1 MYWSKK
7 VVIKV
12 LVVLMLFFS
21 IPAIANINMVMTAEA
36 AVKAPSVKEQKI
48 TLYVAYKDYAIS
60 FNNLVKGAV
69 ITYKSSNVK
78 VASVSAKGIVKPA
91 AVGTA
96 TIYTAVKQNKKIYNL
111 KLYITVKN
119 PFIKLT
125 QSTNYL
131 NTGDTFIFEA
141 KAYGTNSKITWSSS
155 NSDTITISSKGRV
168 TAEKSGKATIYA
180 KAGDITAKCRLDI
193 GTNRLGSFSRN
204 ITVYDDFT
212 VWIKVTDLK
221 EDENLQW
228 VTAGNDIITCKWAD
242 SFEEN
247 RIALTIEPLK
257 AGTDTIT
264 ITSNKTNDKLFINVN
279 VTDKPKDKEVL
290 SAEDIYEQ
298 CGQSTVEIYA
308 YYSGEESLGSGFYVN
323 KGMIV
328 TNYHVIEGAEKIE
341 VKTYDGKT
349 VNIKTIIGFDKELDL
364 AILGI
369 DKQSPPLTISQ
380 DKVAVG
386 QDVYAIGSPFGL
398 TGTMSK
404 GMVTTASR
412 NMDDKVDYIQID
424 ASISPGNSGGPLIN
438 KYGEVI
444 GVNTMYIVDGQNLNF
459 AINIKEL
466 QKINTNKPMSI
477 TEYIDTY
484 DSMFYDDL
492 LANSIEEDAE
502 KSQHMDTCQ
511 EIPSNTAVVGTLKS
525 GENWDVYKFE
535 MSDYG
540 YYSAFIYYK
549 DDIGIKD
556 SYFVLMDE
564 DEQYYFAEQGE
575 DENIAKLY
583 EVLLS
588 PGTYYIVVMHQKEE
602 YVGDDIEYLFYTART
617 FG

>member
-1 MYWSKK
+1 MNWFKK
-7 VVIKV
+7 DVIKV
-12 LVVLMLFFS
+12 LVVLLLLFS
-21 IPAIANINMVMTAEA
+21 IPVISDFNMVMTAEA

-48 TLYVAYKDYAIS
+48 TLYVGYKNHTIS
-60 FNNLVKGAV
+60 FNDLVKGAV
-69 ITYKSSNVK
+69 VSYKSNNAK
-78 VASVSAKGIVKPA
+78 VASVTAKGVVKPE
-91 AVGTA
+91 AVGIA
-96 TIYTAVKQNKKIYNL
+96 TIYASVKQNKKTYNL
-111 KLYITVKN
+111 KLYITVKK
-119 PFIKLT
+119 PYLKLI

-131 NTGDTFIFEA
+131 NTGETAVFEA

-155 NSDTITISSKGRV
+155 NSDIISVSPNGRV
-168 TAEKSGKATIYA
+168 TAIKSGKATIYA
-180 KAGDITAKCRLDI
+180 KAGELTSKCKLDI
-193 GTNRLGSFSRN
+193 GTNRLGSFSRDLT
-204 ITVYDDFT
+204 IYDDFT

-221 EDENLQW
+221 EGENLQW
-228 VTAGNDIITCKWAD
+228 DTAGKNILTCKWAD
-242 SFEEN
+242 DFEGN
-247 RIALTIEPLK
+247 SIALTIDPLIV
-257 AGTDTIT
+257 GTDTIT
-264 ITSNKTNDKLFINVN
+264 ITSNKTNDKLFIKVN
-279 VTDKPKDKEVL
+279 ITDKPKDKKAL
-290 SAEDIYEQ
+290 TAEEIYEQ

-308 YYSGEESLGSGFYVN
+308 YFSGEESLGSGFYVD
-323 KGMIV
+323 KDMIV
-328 TNYHVIEGAEKIE
+328 TNYHVIEGAEKIT
-341 VKTYDGKT
+341 VKTYDGKI
-349 VNIKTIIGFDKELDL
+349 VKIKTIIGFDKELDL

-369 DKQSPPLTISQ
+369 DKHSTPLTISQ
-380 DKVAVG
+380 DRVAVG

-412 NMDDKVDYIQID
+412 DMDNKVDYIQID

-459 AINIKEL
+459 AINIREL
-466 QKINTNKPMSI
+466 QKINTNKSMTI
-477 TEYIDTY
+477 AEYIDKY
-484 DSMFYDDL
+484 DSMFYEEL
-492 LANSIEEDAE
+492 LANSIEEDPE
-502 KSQHMDTCQ
+502 KSQHMDNCQ
-511 EIPSNTAVVGTLKS
+511 VIPSNAAVVGTLKS
-525 GENWDVYKFE
+525 DENWDVYKFE

-549 DDIGIKD
+549 DALSIKN

-564 DEQYYFAEQGE
+564 DDEYYFAEQGD